1 MNVDFQLTVVP
12 AGRSIADLTLK
23 DGFHRQIGR
32 REVDFDSESL
42 RNHFDRLF
50 DTRAWL
56 ARHCDGKDEQ
66 ARQLAE
72 IGAVIAEHIF
82 GPELFAALWTPQSPR
97 VLKILFAGAERA
109 GDLAAALA
117 RMPWEIARPS
127 PAARSLAERSLRL
140 CIDDETDVG
149 QPDEALPLAL
159 EGPLRVLIVFAA
171 ARASRPLAARRE
183 RRELARLF
191 ETKIYPER
199 NVTVDFLTHG
209 VTRERLV
216 EQTQSR
222 GGYHILHWSGH
233 GHQNLLELV
242 KEDGGLDRIEG
253 GELLALLREANGYL
267 PRLAVLSACHSGA
280 RAPTDMESLLQAVRA
295 GDPLEK
301 ETPQGPDALAH
312 KPGFTGTAQA
322 LRAGGVPSVLAMRFA
337 VSDEYARDLAVAFY
351 DALLADASPKNAA
364 EALAQAQRE
373 LSRPW
378 RDVYGPCDHA
388 TPVLL
393 GVADPGLAPPAG
405 ENAEYDPAGNRRHGV
420 DELDAA
426 RTHPHFVGRVW
437 ELAGL
442 EREFFGISKDAAIKP
457 VAVVAGIG
465 GMGKTAL
472 AAEALDLWGARFRHV
487 LIYQAKPNELKFEDW
502 LIKIDQRLR
511 DVSEAYAE
519 RMRKHPLEAIYRRPS
534 EEFMGERR
542 VARLVENLIAG
553 LRREAILIVFDN
565 FETNLVEGA
574 GASALKC
581 KDATFDL
588 CLARLADALIG
599 SRSRVLITCR
609 RPLAAIEQT
618 AHLVR
623 LGPLPPAEA
632 ALFVGDHE
640 QLRRLGLGGESGE
653 KLATRILNASRFHP
667 LLMDRLARL
676 AAPGLETQ
684 PEQALTTLE
693 QRADFAAL
701 PELFAG
707 KGSDAK
713 EIAYLE
719 DALAL
724 SIDRAIAEVGAEA
737 RRLLWIV
744 SLANEPATFGL
755 LAGVWSGESFETEQM
770 RRIKAILA
778 DSAAMTPDRR
788 EWARQLPPELLAQI
802 EALPPPPDRP
812 ELPPLL
818 RRLEA
823 IGLVD
828 VARDGRPDE
837 NSDVSCHELTCERM
851 RRRMDEHAA
860 EEAEWSENAIRLA
873 FAERLSAFFEVK
885 LHGDAKTALE
895 AGARAIVYLV
905 QAGEYGRLANVASAV
920 VTGATDPKFLER
932 LLPHLEAAAI
942 SVPEGE
948 DRWSSLTCLADALRI
963 AGRPDVALGFYAE
976 AARMAQAA
984 ADSGNASP
992 LRAWSDLKWIF
1003 GNWAVALDI
1012 IGDLPAAREKHLL
1025 SADAVRKS
1033 GEPLI
1038 DEITSEL
1045 EALRIDVVQGR
1056 AKAVLPEIESHLK
1069 KIEEWWEASEDQPPP
1084 EAPDRESLVRTLI
1097 SGLDVARQA
1106 HFALEQWEPAL
1117 AHIEASLVIRRS
1129 TGRTP
1134 QDIAVDRVNRAN
1146 VLSSLKRY
1154 DDAKVELEACLDIF
1168 ADDPA
1173 RRVLVLASLANLYH
1187 DTGDIGQA
1195 VEQQRRA
1202 SALRDSLPDPRVRAA
1217 SHNNLSIYLARAGG
1231 KQNLAESARHRLAA
1245 VTYQIVAELWQGF
1258 GASLHNYA
1266 LLFRDAAT
1274 AGTEPAIPRLSTL
1287 LDDPAFHALR
1297 EWLAARQVDLDE
1309 LQAAIDRFLDDARQT
1324 AQQALS
1330 QEPPAP

>member
-1 MNVDFQLTVVP
+1 MDVDFQLTVVP
-12 AGRSIADLTLK
+12 AKRSTADLTLK
-23 DGFHRQIGR
+23 DRFGRQIGR
-32 REVDFDSESL
+32 REVDFDCESL
-42 RNHFDRLF
+42 RKYLDRLF

-56 ARHCDGKDEQ
+56 ARHCDGKEEQ
-66 ARQLAE
+66 ARTLAE

-82 GPELFAALWTPQSPR
+82 GPELFEALWTPQSPR
-97 VLKILFAGAERA
+97 VLKILFAGSERT

-117 RMPWEIARPS
+117 HMPWEIARPS
-127 PAARSLAERSLRL
+127 PFAPSLAERSLRL
-140 CIDDETDVG
+140 CIDDEADVG
-149 QPDEALPLAL
+149 RPDEALALAP

-171 ARASRPLAARRE
+171 ARASQPLAARRE

-191 ETKIYPER
+191 ETKVYPER

-253 GELLALLREANGYL
+253 GELLALLREAGGYL
-267 PRLAVLSACHSGA
+267 PRLAVLGACHTGA
-280 RAPTDMESLLQAVRA
+280 RAPTNMESLLQAARA

-301 ETPQGPDALAH
+301 ETPQGLDALAQ

-337 VSDEYARDLAVAFY
+337 VSDDYARDLAIAFY
-351 DALLADASPKNAA
+351 GRLLADASPKTVV

-373 LSRPW
+373 LSRPR
-378 RDVYGPCDHA
+378 RDVYGACDHA

-393 GVADPGLAPPAG
+393 GAVDPGLAPPAG
-405 ENAEYDPAGNRRHGV
+405 ENAEYDPASNRRHGV

-519 RMRKHPLEAIYRRPS
+519 RMRKHPLEAVYRRPS

-542 VARLVENLIAG
+542 VARLVENLIAA
-553 LRREAILIVFDN
+553 LKREAILIVLDN

-574 GASALKC
+574 GAAARSC
-581 KDATFDL
+581 KNEAFDH
-588 CLARLADALIG
+588 CLARLAEALIG

-609 RPLAAIEQT
+609 RPLAAIEQA

-632 ALFVGDHE
+632 VLFLGDHA
-640 QLRRLGLGGESGE
+640 QLRRLARGDAVERS
-653 KLATRILNASRFHP
+653 LAIRILSASRFHP

-684 PEQALTTLE
+684 LEQALTTLE

-707 KGSDAK
+707 KSGDAK

-724 SIDRAIAEVGAEA
+724 SIDRAIAEVGADA
-737 RRLLWIV
+737 RRLLWII
-744 SLANEPATFGL
+744 SLANEPVSFVL
-755 LAGVWSGESFETEQM
+755 LAAVWSGECFETEQM
-770 RRIKAILA
+770 RRMKAILA
-778 DSAAMTPDRR
+778 VPAAM
-788 EWARQLPPELLAQI
+788 PPELLAQI
-802 EALPPPPDRP
+802 EALLPRPGRP

-823 IGLVD
+823 IGLID
-828 VARDGRPDE
+828 AAWDSEQDGNPDL
-837 NSDVSCHELTCERM
+837 SCHQLVRERV
-851 RRRMDEHAA
+851 RRWMDEHVVD
-860 EEAEWSENAIRLA
+860 EAKWSESVIRLA
-873 FAERLSAFFEVK
+873 FADWLIAFFEMMRN
-885 LHGDAKTALE
+885 GDTEMALE

-905 QAGEYGRLANVASAV
+905 QAGAYGRLGEVASKV
-920 VTGATDPKFLER
+920 MSGATDPKFAER
-932 LLPHLEAAAI
+932 LLPHLESAANSA
-942 SVPEGE
+942 PEGE
-948 DRWSSLTCLADALRI
+948 DRWRCLTDLADALNR
-963 AGRPDVALGFYAE
+963 AGRPGVAQDFYAE

-984 ADSGNASP
+984 AQSGDGSA
-992 LRAWSDLKWIF
+992 LRSWSDLDWIL
-1003 GNWAVALDI
+1003 GNWAIALRQS
-1012 IGDLPAAREKHLL
+1012 GDLPAAREKHLQ
-1025 SADAVRKS
+1025 SADAARKS
-1033 GEPLI
+1033 GKPPI
-1038 DEITSEL
+1038 DAIMSEL
-1045 EALRIDVVQGR
+1045 EELRIDVFQGC
-1056 AKAVLPEIESHLK
+1056 ADSVLPEIESRLK
-1069 KIEEWWEASEDQPPP
+1069 TIEEWWEASKNFPPP
-1084 EAPDRESLVRTLI
+1084 EAPDREILVRALTG
-1097 SGLDVARQA
+1097 GLDIATEA
-1106 HFALEQWEPAL
+1106 HIALKQWEPAL
-1117 AHIEASLVIRRS
+1117 ERIEASLVVKKS
-1129 TGRTP
+1129 AGRTSH
-1134 QDIAVDRVNRAN
+1134 DIAIDRVNRAN
-1146 VLSSLKRY
+1146 VLSTLKRY
-1154 DDAKVELEACLDIF
+1154 DDAKDEIEACLDIF

-1173 RRVLVLASLANLYH
+1173 GRALVLASLASLYH
-1187 DTGDIGQA
+1187 DTGDVGQA
-1195 VEQQRRA
+1195 IAQARRA
-1202 SALRDSLPDPRVRAA
+1202 SALHDSLPDPSERAKL
-1217 SHNNLSIYLARAGG
+1217 HNNLSNYLAHAGG
-1231 KQNLAESARHRLAA
+1231 EQNLAEGARHRLAA
-1245 VTYQIVAELWQGF
+1245 VAYQIVAALAQDLQ
-1258 GASLHNYA
+1258 ASLDNYVF
-1266 LLFRDAAT
+1266 LYFQAAT

-1297 EWLAARQVDLDE
+1297 EWLASRQVDLDE
-1309 LQAAIDRFLDDARQT
+1309 LQAAIDQFLDAARQA
-1324 AQQALS
+1324 AQQAFS
-1330 QEPPAP
+1330 PEPPAP

>member
-23 DGFHRQIGR
+23 DGFHRHIGR

-56 ARHCDGKDEQ
+56 ARYCDGKDEQ

-253 GELLALLREANGYL
+253 GELLALLREAGGYL

-280 RAPTDMESLLQAVRA
+280 RAPTDMESLLQRVRA

-301 ETPQGPDALAH
+301 ETPQGPDTLAH

-542 VARLVENLIAG
+542 VARLVENLIAA
-553 LRREAILIVFDN
+553 LRREAILIVLDN

-574 GASALKC
+574 GASALSC
-581 KDATFDL
+581 KDAAFDN
-588 CLARLADALIG
+588 CLARLAEALIG

-609 RPLAAIEQT
+609 RPLAAIEKT

-632 ALFVGDHE
+632 VLFLGDHE
-640 QLRRLGLGGESGE
+640 QLRRLARGGEAERS
-653 KLATRILNASRFHP
+653 LATRILNASRFHP

-684 PEQALTTLE
+684 LEQALTTLE
-693 QRADFAAL
+693 QREDFAAL

-707 KGSDAK
+707 KGGDAE

-724 SIDRAIAEVGAEA
+724 SIDRAIAEVGVDA
-737 RRLLWIV
+737 RRLLWII
-744 SLANEPATFGL
+744 SLANEPVDFGL
-755 LAGVWSGESFETEQM
+755 LAGVWSGESLETEQL
-770 RRIKAILA
+770 RLLKATLA
-778 DSAAMTPDRR
+778 DLETMTA
-788 EWARQLPPELLAQI
+788 EQQESARQLPQELVAKLD
-802 EALPPPPDRP
+802 ALPPPLVQLDPR
-812 ELPPLL
+812 PLL
-818 RRLEA
+818 YVMEK

-828 VARDGRPDE
+828 IASEGLDGE
-837 NSDVSCHELTCERM
+837 NLDISCHELVRERILHWMSKNATDKCELN
-851 RRRMDEHAA
+851 EAA
-860 EEAEWSENAIRLA
+860 VRLA
-873 FAERLSAFFEVK
+873 YAERLIVHFLAMRMDNQALALNAGVKAFVYV
-885 LHGDAKTALE
+885 TQ
-895 AGARAIVYLV
+895 ARAY
-905 QAGEYGRLANVASAV
+905 
-920 VTGATDPKFLER
+920 ER
-932 LLPHLEAAAI
+932 LSKFASLVVIRSKDNNTRERLFPHLQTAANAEL
-942 SVPEGE
+942 EGPA
-948 DRWSSLTCLADALRI
+948 RWSCLAYLADALRK
-963 AGRPDVALGFYAE
+963 AHRYDESLPLYEE
-976 AARMAQAA
+976 AALSAQVAA
-984 ADSGNASP
+984 ADGGDTAFRAQGDLAWILGNWGIALRRAGDLVGARERLLQSSEALERSGRSFADVVGVELEILRIEIIQGHAESTLPQIDDLLRKIVAQWNASAKSP
-992 LRAWSDLKWIF
+992 PTHDRDLLAHALI
-1003 GNWAVALDI
+1003 GALDI
-1012 IGDLPAAREKHLL
+1012 A
-1025 SADAVRKS
+1025 ADAFRALRRWKAALRYI
-1033 GEPLI
+1033 EAII
-1038 DEITSEL
+1038 DIKRQLARPKEDIALNRVSRADMLSEL
-1045 EALRIDVVQGR
+1045 NRYSE
-1056 AKAVLPEIESHLK
+1056 AKA
-1069 KIEEWWEASEDQPPP
+1069 
-1084 EAPDRESLVRTLI
+1084 
-1097 SGLDVARQA
+1097 
-1106 HFALEQWEPAL
+1106 
-1117 AHIEASLVIRRS
+1117 
-1129 TGRTP
+1129 
-1134 QDIAVDRVNRAN
+1134 
-1146 VLSSLKRY
+1146 
-1154 DDAKVELEACLDIF
+1154 ELEACLDLLNN
-1168 ADDPA
+1168 DPYA
-1173 RRVLVLASLANLYH
+1173 KSAAIGALANIYNELGDRGEAIVQERRSLALA
-1187 DTGDIGQA
+1187 DTLP
-1195 VEQQRRA
+1195 VP
-1202 SALRDSLPDPRVRAA
+1202 RDRAA
-1217 SHNNLSIYLARAGG
+1217 SHHKLGNYLSSSGG
-1231 KQNLAESARHRLAA
+1231 KENFAEGARHSIAA
-1245 VTYQIVAELWQGF
+1245 VAYRLVADLRQDVQTNF
-1258 GASLHNYA
+1258 RNYMRVFYKAASTGE
-1266 LLFRDAAT
+1266 D
-1274 AGTEPAIPRLSTL
+1274 PAIPRLSAL

-1297 EWLAARQVDLDE
+1297 EWLAARQVDLDD
-1309 LQAAIDRFLDDARQT
+1309 LQSKIDQFLDAARQS